1 MGNNQ
6 PGLLPYST
14 WYRPIRRACLPE
26 VCFSLILSHLR
37 YIIADISYTTARAD
51 STAAKYTTHDPER
64 LSVLVGNV
72 SDLGIAPTRRHFSM
86 FNIIA
91 LSFNICNSWVA
102 IATSLAIAISA
113 GGTATL
119 IYGIP
124 LATIAYAATGAS
136 LAELASCYPTAGGQ

>member
-1 MGNNQ
+1 MYDNQ
-6 PGLLPYST
+6 SGCLSQSS
-14 WYRPIRRACLPE
+14 WYRLIRRACLQE
-26 VCFSLILSHLR
+26 VYLSCHTTSSG
-37 YIIADISYTTARAD
+37 YTVADMLYTARAD
-51 STAAKYTTHDPER
+51 STAAKYSAHDPER
-64 LSVLVGNV
+64 LSVSVGDV
-72 SDLGIAPTRRHFSM
+72 SDLGVAPTRRHFSNL
-86 FNIIA
+86 NIIA

-124 LATIAYAATGAS
+124 LASIAYAATGAS

>member
-1 MGNNQ
+1 MIPTDQ
-6 PGLLPYST
+6 KSMSSRT
-14 WYRPIRRACLPE
+14 
-26 VCFSLILSHLR
+26 
-37 YIIADISYTTARAD
+37 RAD
-51 STAAKYTTHDPER
+51 STTAKYTTHDPGR
-64 LSVLVGNV
+64 LSVSVGDI
-72 SDLGIAPTRRHFSM
+72 SDLGVAPTRRHFSN

-124 LATIAYAATGAS
+124 LATIAYAATGVS
-136 LAELASCYPTAGGQ
+136 LAELSSCYPTAGGQ